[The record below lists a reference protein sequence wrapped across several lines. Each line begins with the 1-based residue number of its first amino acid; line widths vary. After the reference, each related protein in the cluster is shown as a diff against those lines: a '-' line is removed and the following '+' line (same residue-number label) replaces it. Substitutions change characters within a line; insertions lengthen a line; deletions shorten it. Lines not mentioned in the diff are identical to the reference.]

1 MITTTCFPVLLARAR
16 PERKVSGD
24 GAQRP
29 IWRVYGYSIPPQ
41 PDLGLTRG
49 PHASRRSVSAHRDH
63 LKAHVTDSP
72 WTDVRQTSIMPS
84 MAAHID
90 VLTRFGRRVRAL
102 RTARGQSQETF
113 ADACGL
119 DRTYL
124 SGIERGRRNV
134 GLKNIEVIAQAL
146 GITLSELF
154 EGV

>member
-1 MITTTCFPVLLARAR
+1 MTWHSPTVA
-16 PERKVSGD
+16 KSQDVVS
-24 GAQRP
+24 RF
-29 IWRVYGYSIPPQ
+29 V
-41 PDLGLTRG
+41 
-49 PHASRRSVSAHRDH
+49 HRDH
-63 LKAHVTDSP
+63 LQADVTDSP

-84 MAAHID
+84 MTAHID

-102 RTARGQSQETF
+102 RTARGQSQETL

>member
-1 MITTTCFPVLLARAR
+1 M
-16 PERKVSGD
+16 
-24 GAQRP
+24 
-29 IWRVYGYSIPPQ
+29 
-41 PDLGLTRG
+41 
-49 PHASRRSVSAHRDH
+49 SRFAHRDH
-63 LKAHVTDSP
+63 LKADVTDSP
-72 WTDVRQTSIMPS
+72 WTDVRQTSIMPF
-84 MAAHID
+84 MTAHID

-113 ADACGL
+113 ADACGI
-119 DRTYL
+119 DRTYI